1 MSTLSFILFIFL
13 LWYCLGM
20 LVAGLMWFSTY
31 QSPFDYDSDFTEWL
45 KDYIIRGKIKDKC
58 QNLTI
63 FGTILFSFVIIL
75 FIPAFLLSLI
85 FIAIYFIIVKIIIK
99 SMKPL
104 IFKKDN
110 G

>member
-13 LWYCLGM
+13 LWYCIGM
-20 LVAGLMWFSTY
+20 LVAGLMWFSAY
-31 QSPFDYDSDFTEWL
+31 QHPFDYDSDFTEWL
-45 KDYIIRGKIKDKC
+45 KDYIIQRKIKNKC

-63 FGTILFSFVIIL
+63 FGTILFSFVIIF

-104 IFKKDN
+104 IFKK
-110 G
+110 

>member
-1 MSTLSFILFIFL
+1 MSNLLFILLIFL
-13 LWYCLGM
+13 IFYGISM
-20 LVAGLMWFSTY
+20 LACGFIWFATY
-31 QSPFDYDSDFTEWL
+31 QDPLDYDSDFTEWL

-58 QNLTI
+58 QNLTV
-63 FGTILFSFVIIL
+63 FGTILFSFVIIF

-104 IFKKDN
+104 VFKE
-110 G
+110 